1 MSLRNLRAELSNKIQ
16 DIIDDID
23 SLESLSDVHEKLK
36 LNFDS
41 QILILKD
48 EKDELIETQN
58 YLEKC
63 EFVLGNTINRWLEN
77 GCKGKI
83 QISLTGDKK

>member
-23 SLESLSDVHEKLK
+23 SLESLSDIHEK

-83 QISLTGDKK
+83 QISLKGGKI